1 MKILVTGAGGFLGSA
16 LVRELKRHG
25 HFVRALMR
33 RKETAFKLHGLEVE
47 IFICNV
53 LDKDGLKDAVKDIDI
68 VFHTAARVK
77 TDYPFYQKH
86 PPDIYSINVEG
97 TENVLEAAYKA
108 DVKKEALLCKMIS
121 VF

>member
-47 IFICNV
+47 IFICNI
-53 LDKDGLKDAVKDIDI
+53 LDKEGLKDAVKGIDVI
-68 VFHTAARVK
+68 FHTASIVK
-77 TDYPFYQKH
+77 QYPFYQTQ
-86 PPDIYSINVEG
+86 PQEIYRPNTEG
-97 TENVLEAAYKA
+97 IRKRGHGKGDLR
-108 DVKKEALLCKMIS
+108 
-121 VF
+121 